1 MRRYRLEIRGREF
14 SIDVQE
20 VAADEF
26 EVVVGSETY
35 DVTLASDEDLPV
47 APIHPAFAPTK
58 AAVGT
63 AGAAAPDTGAGALS
77 GGAAPAGVPAPRPRA
92 AVTASPRK
100 GASAGTA
107 SLNAPMPGV
116 IIEVAVEAGDTVT
129 RGQEIAVLDAMK
141 MHNSI
146 RSPRAGVVR
155 EVCVTP
161 GHAVGHGD
169 PIIRYEDGQ

>member
-1 MRRYRLEIRGREF
+1 MRRYRLEIRGREY

-20 VAADEF
+20 LAADEF
-26 EVVVGSETY
+26 EVVVDGETY

-47 APIHPAFAPTK
+47 ATIHPAFAPVG
-58 AAVGT
+58 APPGT
-63 AGAAAPDTGAGALS
+63 AAGA
-77 GGAAPAGVPAPRPRA
+77 GGAAPPAVAAPPRPRA
-92 AVTASPRK
+92 TTAASPRK

-116 IIEVAVEAGDTVT
+116 IIEVAVEAGDKVT

-146 RSPRAGVVR
+146 KSPRAGVVR

-169 PIIRYEDGQ
+169 PIIRYEDG

>member
-1 MRRYRLEIRGREF
+1 MRRYRLEIRGREY

-20 VAADEF
+20 LAADEF
-26 EVVVGSETY
+26 EVVVDGETY

-47 APIHPAFAPTK
+47 ATIQPAFTPAK
-58 AAVGT
+58 AAAGIAGVAPAGT
-63 AGAAAPDTGAGALS
+63 AAGAAGV
-77 GGAAPAGVPAPRPRA
+77 APAAATPPPRPRA
-92 AVTASPRK
+92 PATASPRK
-100 GASAGTA
+100 GAAAGTS

-116 IIEVAVEAGDTVT
+116 IIEVAVEAGDKVS

-146 RSPRAGVVR
+146 KSPRAGVVR

-169 PIIRYEDGQ
+169 PIIRYEDG

>member
-1 MRRYRLEIRGREF
+1 MRRYRIEVRGREF
-14 SIDVQE
+14 LIDVQE
-20 VAADEF
+20 LAADEF

-35 DVTLASDEDLPV
+35 DVMLASDEELPE
-47 APIHPAFAPTK
+47 ARIHPSFLPASATAP
-58 AAVGT
+58 AAAG
-63 AGAAAPDTGAGALS
+63 AGASAAAPGGGGAAAAPAKAVVTPRAP
-77 GGAAPAGVPAPRPRA
+77 AAPA
-92 AVTASPRK
+92 PRK
-100 GASAGTA
+100 AAAGSGA

-116 IIEVAVEAGDTVT
+116 IIAVCVEAGATVT

-146 RSPRAGVVR
+146 KSPRAGVVR

-169 PIIRYEDGQ
+169 PIIRYEDA

>member
-1 MRRYRLEIRGREF
+1 MRRYRLEIRGREY

-20 VAADEF
+20 LAADEF
-26 EVVVGSETY
+26 EVVVDGETY

-47 APIHPAFAPTK
+47 ATIQPAFAPAGAPSGI
-58 AAVGT
+58 AAG
-63 AGAAAPDTGAGALS
+63 AGGVAPPAAAAP
-77 GGAAPAGVPAPRPRA
+77 PRPRA
-92 AVTASPRK
+92 TAAASPRK

-116 IIEVAVEAGDTVT
+116 IIEVAVEAGDKVT

-146 RSPRAGVVR
+146 KSPRAGVVR

-169 PIIRYEDGQ
+169 PIIRYEDG